1 MREPGWNLLCFK
13 PFPPFSTTLECPRAL
28 QLLCKVFAGA
38 GTPDFSGC
46 AEHNLQTCCLDSKF
60 CCLVTSGMWYVLN
73 LQVDEGSSDDQVRE
87 VNTTTYFNV
96 ALNKGLKNVSFA
108 DPLSQQTFLPGNIF
122 ARWLVKVR
130 SEGM

>member
-1 MREPGWNLLCFK
+1 
-13 PFPPFSTTLECPRAL
+13 
-28 QLLCKVFAGA
+28 
-38 GTPDFSGC
+38 
-46 AEHNLQTCCLDSKF
+46 
-60 CCLVTSGMWYVLN
+60 MWYVLN